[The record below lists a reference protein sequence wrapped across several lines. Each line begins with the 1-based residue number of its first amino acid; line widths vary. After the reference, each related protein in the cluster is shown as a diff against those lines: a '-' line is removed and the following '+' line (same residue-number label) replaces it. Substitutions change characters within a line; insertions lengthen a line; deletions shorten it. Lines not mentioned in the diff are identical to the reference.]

1 MPGPASGETLLRK
14 KPLIAAVGAACSA
27 LLLVTPMPASATPK
41 VPTSRLVSN
50 ELAAPFNIAFKG
62 RGVYV
67 ADGGLGEVVRVRRDG
82 TLKTIVADATGTSGL
97 AFSKNGHYLAYTT
110 TKSGPPTE
118 GGEPPPITDS
128 RLNING
134 PHGSHVEADT
144 LAYEK
149 ANNPDQHVHYGV
161 RHPSTCVKDALKGV
175 FSDQV
180 SYKGLVDSHAY
191 SVARY
196 KNKWVVADAG
206 GNDLLWVTNRGKIRT
221 LAVLPSQPAK
231 ITQEFADAQVPPL
244 PDCVVGKTYKF
255 EAVPTDVEVG
265 RDGYLYVTTL
275 PGGPE
280 DPSLGARGKVYRV
293 NPHNG
298 HIKLVATGFLG
309 ATNLALSKHGK
320 IFVAEL
326 FGGQISV
333 VKLGKAHKYVSL
345 PGVVAVETDR
355 SGALWAATLG
365 SEKPPPPGTL
375 VKIVKVRANP

>member
-1 MPGPASGETLLRK
+1 LRK
-14 KPLIAAVGAACSA
+14 KPLLAAVGATCSA
-27 LLLVTPMPASATPK
+27 LLLATPLSASATPK
-41 VPTSRLVSN
+41 VPTPSLISD

-62 RGVYV
+62 HGVYV
-67 ADGGLGEVVRVRRDG
+67 ADGGLGASDAPGQVARVRHDG

-97 AFSKNGHYLAYTT
+97 AFSKHGHYLAYTT
-110 TKSGPPTE
+110 TESGPPTE
-118 GGEPPPITDS
+118 GGEPAPITAS
-128 RLNING
+128 GLNIKKRHKS
-134 PHGSHVEADT
+134 PVYADT

-161 RHPSTCVKDALKGV
+161 RHPSQCVKDELEKVHLPA
-175 FSDQV
+175 
-180 SYKGLVDSHAY
+180 SYKGLPDSHAY
-191 SVARY
+191 SVASY
-196 KNKWVVADAG
+196 KKKWVVADAG

-221 LAVLPSQPAK
+221 LALLPSQPAK
-231 ITQEFADAQVPPL
+231 ITQEFAKANGL
-244 PDCVVGKTYKF
+244 LDCVVGVTYKF

-280 DPSLGARGKVYRV
+280 DASLGARGKVYRV

-298 HIKLVATGFLG
+298 HVKLVATGFLG
-309 ATNLALSKHGK
+309 ATNLAVGKHGK

-333 VKLGKAHKYVSL
+333 VKHGKAYKYLSL

-365 SEKPPPPGTL
+365 NEDPPAPGTL
-375 VKIVKVRANP
+375 VKIIKVRAKP

>member
-1 MPGPASGETLLRK
+1 LRQ
-14 KPLIAAVGAACSA
+14 KPLLAAVGATCSA
-27 LLLVTPMPASATPK
+27 LLLAMPLSASATPK
-41 VPTSRLVSN
+41 VPTASLVSDD
-50 ELAAPFNIAFKG
+50 LAAPFNIAFNG
-62 RGVYV
+62 RGVYI
-67 ADGGLGEVVRVRRDG
+67 ADGGLNQVVRVRRDG
-82 TLKTIVADATGTSGL
+82 TLKPIVSEAPGTSGL
-97 AFSKNGHYLAYTT
+97 AFSKHGRYLAYTT
-110 TKSGPPTE
+110 TESGPPAE
-118 GGEPPPITDS
+118 GGEPPPITES
-128 RLNING
+128 GLQIKKRHKS
-134 PHGSHVEADT
+134 PVYADT
-144 LAYEK
+144 LAYEQ

-161 RHPSTCVKDALKGV
+161 RNPSPCVKEELEKVHLPA
-175 FSDQV
+175 

-196 KNKWVVADAG
+196 KKKWVVADAG

-231 ITQEFADAQVPPL
+231 ITQEFAKANGL
-244 PDCVVGKTYKF
+244 LDCVVGVTYKF

-293 NPHNG
+293 NPRNG
-298 HIKLVATGFLG
+298 HIKLVATGFAG
-309 ATNLALSKHGK
+309 ATNLAIGKHGK

-333 VKLGKAHKYVSL
+333 VKHGKAHKYLSL
-345 PGVVAVETDR
+345 PGVVAVEIDR

-365 SEKPPPPGTL
+365 NEDPPAPGTL
-375 VKIVKVRANP
+375 VKIVKVRAKP

>member
-1 MPGPASGETLLRK
+1 LRQ
-14 KPLIAAVGAACSA
+14 KPLLAAVGATCSA
-27 LLLVTPMPASATPK
+27 LLLAMPLSASATPK
-41 VPTSRLVSN
+41 VPTASLVSDD
-50 ELAAPFNIAFKG
+50 LAAPFNIAFKG
-62 RGVYV
+62 DSPYV
-67 ADGGLGEVVRVRRDG
+67 ADGGLNQVVRVRRDG
-82 TLKTIVADATGTSGL
+82 SLKTIVDGATGTSGL
-97 AFSKNGHYLAYTT
+97 AFSKDGRYLAYTT
-110 TKSGPPTE
+110 TKSGPPAE
-118 GGEPPPITDS
+118 GGEPAPITAS
-128 RLNING
+128 GLNIKKRHKS
-134 PHGSHVEADT
+134 PVYADT

-161 RHPSTCVKDALKGV
+161 RNPSPCVKEELEKVHLPA
-175 FSDQV
+175 

-196 KNKWVVADAG
+196 KKKWVVADAG

-231 ITQEFADAQVPPL
+231 ITQEFAKANGL
-244 PDCVVGKTYKF
+244 LDCVVGVTYKF

-293 NPHNG
+293 NPRNG
-298 HIKLVATGFLG
+298 HIKLVATGFAG
-309 ATNLALSKHGK
+309 ATNLSIGKHGK

-333 VKLGKAHKYVSL
+333 VKHGKAQKYLSL

-365 SEKPPPPGTL
+365 NEDPPAPGTL
-375 VKIVKVRANP
+375 VKIVKVRAKP

>member
-1 MPGPASGETLLRK
+1 MRQ
-14 KPLIAAVGAACSA
+14 KPLLAAVGATCSA
-27 LLLVTPMPASATPK
+27 LLLATPLSASATPK
-41 VPTSRLVSN
+41 VPTPTVISKA
-50 ELAAPFNIAFKG
+50 LAAPFNIAFKG
-62 RGVYV
+62 HGVYV
-67 ADGGLGEVVRVRRDG
+67 ADGGLGAPDAPGQVVRVRHDG

-97 AFSKNGHYLAYTT
+97 AFSKHGHYLAYTT
-110 TKSGPPTE
+110 TESGPPTE
-118 GGEPPPITDS
+118 GGEPAPITES
-128 RLNING
+128 GLNIKKRHKS
-134 PHGSHVEADT
+134 PVYADT

-161 RHPSTCVKDALKGV
+161 RNPSQCVKDALE
-175 FSDQV
+175 QV
-180 SYKGLVDSHAY
+180 HLPASYKGLEDSHAY

-231 ITQEFADAQVPPL
+231 ITQEFADAQDPRL
-244 PDCVVGKTYKF
+244 PACVVGKTYKF

-280 DPSLGARGKVYRV
+280 DASLGARGKVYRV

-298 HIKLVATGFLG
+298 HIKLVATGFAG
-309 ATNLALSKHGK
+309 ATNLAIGKHGK

-333 VKLGKAHKYVSL
+333 VKHGKAHKYLSL

-365 SEKPPPPGTL
+365 NEDPPAPGTL
-375 VKIVKVRANP
+375 VKIVKVRAKP

>member
-41 VPTSRLVSN
+41 VPTSRLVSS

-62 RGVYV
+62 HNVYV
-67 ADGGLGEVVRVRRDG
+67 ADGGLNKVVRVRRDG
-82 TLKTIVADATGTSGL
+82 TLKNIVSKAPGTSGL
-97 AFSKNGHYLAYTT
+97 AFSKYGRYLAYTT
-110 TKSGPPTE
+110 TE
-118 GGEPPPITDS
+118 GGEPPAKGGPPEITAS
-128 RLNING
+128 GLNIKKRHKS
-134 PHGSHVEADT
+134 PVYADT
-144 LAYEK
+144 LAYEQ

-161 RHPSTCVKDALKGV
+161 RHPSQCVKEALKGV

-206 GNDLLWVTNRGKIRT
+206 GNDLLWVTNRGKIRI
-221 LAVLPSQPAK
+221 LAVLPSQPLK
-231 ITQEFADAQVPPL
+231 ITKEIAAAQKL
-244 PDCVVGKTYKF
+244 PDCVIGVTYKF

-309 ATNLALSKHGK
+309 ATNLALGKHGK

-333 VKLGKAHKYVSL
+333 VKHGKAHKYLSL

-365 SEKPPPPGTL
+365 SEKPPAPGTL

>member
-1 MPGPASGETLLRK
+1 MRQ
-14 KPLIAAVGAACSA
+14 KPLLAAVGAACSA
-27 LLLVTPMPASATPK
+27 LLLATPLSASATPK
-41 VPTSRLVSN
+41 VPTASLVSDN
-50 ELAAPFNIAFKG
+50 LAAPFNIAFNG

-67 ADGGLGEVVRVRRDG
+67 ADGGLNEVVRVRRDG
-82 TLKTIVADATGTSGL
+82 TLKPIVSEAPGTSGL
-97 AFSKNGHYLAYTT
+97 AFSKYGRYMAYTT
-110 TKSGPPTE
+110 TEGG
-118 GGEPPPITDS
+118 GGEPPGPITAS
-128 RLNING
+128 GLNIKKRHKS
-134 PHGSHVEADT
+134 PVYADT

-149 ANNPDQHVHYGV
+149 ANNPDQHVRYGV
-161 RHPSTCVKDALKGV
+161 RNPPQCLKDALG
-175 FSDQV
+175 DQA

-196 KNKWVVADAG
+196 KKKWVVADAG
-206 GNDLLWVTNRGKIRT
+206 GNDLLWVTNRGKIST
-221 LAVLPSQPAK
+221 LAVLPSQPLK
-231 ITQEFADAQVPPL
+231 ITPENASAQGIPK
-244 PDCVVGKTYKF
+244 DCAVGRTYKY

-298 HIKLVATGFLG
+298 HIKLVATGFAG
-309 ATNLALSKHGK
+309 ATNLATGKHGK

-333 VKLGKAHKYVSL
+333 VKHGKAHKYLSL
-345 PGVVAVETDR
+345 PGVVAVEIDR

-365 SEKPPPPGTL
+365 NEDPPAPGTL

>member
-62 RGVYV
+62 RGAYV
-67 ADGGLGEVVRVRRDG
+67 ADGGLNKVVRVRRDG
-82 TLKTIVADATGTSGL
+82 TLKTIVDDAPGTSGL
-97 AFSKNGHYLAYTT
+97 AFSKHGRYLAYTT
-110 TKSGPPTE
+110 TESGPPPAE
-118 GGEPPPITDS
+118 GAGPPPITAS

-161 RHPSTCVKDALKGV
+161 RHPSQCVKDALKKA
-175 FSDQV
+175 DIPV

-196 KNKWVVADAG
+196 KKKWVVADAG
-206 GNDLLWVTNRGKIRT
+206 GNDLLWVTNRGKIST
-221 LAVLPSQPAK
+221 LAVLPSQPLK
-231 ITQEFADAQVPPL
+231 ITKAIAKAQEL
-244 PDCVVGKTYKF
+244 PKCVVGKTYKF

-309 ATNLALSKHGK
+309 ATNLALGKHGK

>member
-1 MPGPASGETLLRK
+1 LRK
-14 KPLIAAVGAACSA
+14 RPLIAAVGAACSA
-27 LLLVTPMPASATPK
+27 LLLVTPLPASATPK
-41 VPTSRLVSN
+41 VPTPKLVSDA
-50 ELAAPFNIAFKG
+50 LAAPFNIAFKG
-62 RGVYV
+62 YSPYV
-67 ADGGLGEVVRVRRDG
+67 ADGGLNQVVRVRRDG
-82 TLKTIVADATGTSGL
+82 TLKTIVDPAPGTSGL
-97 AFSKNGHYLAYTT
+97 AFSKSGRYLAYTT
-110 TKSGPPTE
+110 TE
-118 GGEPPPITDS
+118 GGEGEPPGPITAS
-128 RLNING
+128 GLHIKKRHKA
-134 PHGSHVEADT
+134 PVYADT

-161 RHPSTCVKDALKGV
+161 RNPSPCVKEELEKVHLPA
-175 FSDQV
+175 
-180 SYKGLVDSHAY
+180 SYKGLPDSHAY

-196 KNKWVVADAG
+196 KKKWVVADAG

-231 ITQEFADAQVPPL
+231 ITQEFAKANGL
-244 PDCVVGKTYKF
+244 LDCVVGVTYKF

-298 HIKLVATGFLG
+298 HVKLVASGFLG
-309 ATNLALSKHGK
+309 ATNLALGKHGK
-320 IFVAEL
+320 IFVAE
-326 FGGQISV
+326 FFGGGQISV
-333 VKLGKAHKYVSL
+333 VKHGKADKYLDL

-365 SEKPPPPGTL
+365 GPPSTPGTL

>member
-1 MPGPASGETLLRK
+1 LRQ
-14 KPLIAAVGAACSA
+14 KPLLAAVGAACSA
-27 LLLVTPMPASATPK
+27 LLLATPLSASATPK
-41 VPTSRLVSN
+41 VPTASLVSDD
-50 ELAAPFNIAFKG
+50 LAAPFNIAFKG

-67 ADGGLGEVVRVRRDG
+67 ADGGLNKVVRVRRDG
-82 TLKTIVADATGTSGL
+82 TLKDIVSKATGTSGL
-97 AFSKNGHYLAYTT
+97 AFSKHGRYLAYTT
-110 TKSGPPTE
+110 TESGEPPVE
-118 GGEPPPITDS
+118 GGAPPPITAS
-128 RLNING
+128 GLNING
-134 PHGSHVEADT
+134 PHGSHVYADT

-161 RHPSTCVKDALKGV
+161 RNPPQCLKDALG
-175 FSDQV
+175 DRA

-206 GNDLLWVTNRGKIRT
+206 GNDLLWVTNRGKIST
-221 LAVLPSQPAK
+221 LAVLPSQPLK
-231 ITQEFADAQVPPL
+231 ITPENASAQGIPK
-244 PDCVVGKTYKF
+244 DCAVGRTYKF

-265 RDGYLYVTTL
+265 PDGYLYVTTL

-298 HIKLVATGFLG
+298 HIKLVASGFLG
-309 ATNLALSKHGK
+309 ATNLAIGKHGK

-333 VKLGKAHKYVSL
+333 VKHGKAHKYVSL
-345 PGVVAVETDR
+345 PGVVAVEIDR

-365 SEKPPPPGTL
+365 NEDPPAPGTL
-375 VKIVKVRANP
+375 VKIVKVRAKP

>member
-1 MPGPASGETLLRK
+1 LRQ
-14 KPLIAAVGAACSA
+14 KPLLAAVGATCSA
-27 LLLVTPMPASATPK
+27 LLLAMPLSASATPK
-41 VPTSRLVSN
+41 LPTASLVSDD
-50 ELAAPFNIAFKG
+50 LAAPFNIAFNG

-67 ADGGLGEVVRVRRDG
+67 ADGGLNQVVRVRRDG
-82 TLKTIVADATGTSGL
+82 TLKTIVDGATGTSGL
-97 AFSKNGHYLAYTT
+97 AFSKDGRYLAYTT
-110 TKSGPPTE
+110 TESGEPPAE
-118 GGEPPPITDS
+118 GGPPPITAS
-128 RLNING
+128 GLNIKKRHKS
-134 PHGSHVEADT
+134 PVYADT

-161 RHPSTCVKDALKGV
+161 RHPSQCVKDALG
-175 FSDQV
+175 DQA

-196 KNKWVVADAG
+196 KKKWVVADAG

-221 LAVLPSQPAK
+221 LAVLPSQPLK
-231 ITQEFADAQVPPL
+231 ITEALAKAAGVPDTCP
-244 PDCVVGKTYKF
+244 VVGLTYRF

-298 HIKLVATGFLG
+298 HIKLVASGFAG
-309 ATNLALSKHGK
+309 ATNLAIGKHGK

-333 VKLGKAHKYVSL
+333 IKHGKAHKYLSL
-345 PGVVAVETDR
+345 PGVVAVEIDR

-365 SEKPPPPGTL
+365 NEDPPAPGTL
-375 VKIVKVRANP
+375 VKIVKVRAKP

>member
-1 MPGPASGETLLRK
+1 LTGFTGR
-14 KPLIAAVGAACSA
+14 
-27 LLLVTPMPASATPK
+27 
-41 VPTSRLVSN
+41 SRLIS
-50 ELAAPFNIAFKG
+50 
-62 RGVYV
+62 GV
-67 ADGGLGEVVRVRRDG
+67 GWIRPIKKR
-82 TLKTIVADATGTSGL
+82 
-97 AFSKNGHYLAYTT
+97 H
-110 TKSGPPTE
+110 KSP
-118 GGEPPPITDS
+118 
-128 RLNING
+128 
-134 PHGSHVEADT
+134 VYADT

-161 RHPSTCVKDALKGV
+161 RNPSQCVKEAVEAKFHGPA
-175 FSDQV
+175 

-191 SVARY
+191 SVASY

-206 GNDLLWVTNRGKIRT
+206 GNDLLWVTNRGKIST
-221 LAVLPSQPAK
+221 LAVLPSQPLK
-231 ITQEFADAQVPPL
+231 ITKAIAKAQEL
-244 PDCVVGKTYKF
+244 PKCVVGKTYKF

-298 HIKLVATGFLG
+298 HIKLVASGFLG
-309 ATNLALSKHGK
+309 ATNLALGKHGK

-333 VKLGKAHKYVSL
+333 VKHGKAHKYLDL

-365 SEKPPPPGTL
+365 NEDPPAPGTL